1 MQHDP
6 AKQFNYSKRKLNDP
20 ALDEV
25 LKKFDL
31 RAEYDAELFPV
42 VVPVA
47 PGELLTRMLDEY
59 APLALTI
66 GTEKA
71 RSEFLIAPILAEM
84 RRLTN
89 ATLFS
94 GIEFNVDPRRGL
106 NGFCDFLL
114 SRSHDPYVLQAP
126 VFAVVEAKNEKPQHG
141 LGQCVAELVAARLF
155 NERKENPIPTL
166 WGTVTM
172 GNVWRFLKLEGNIV
186 FVDRNEEYLQ
196 PIERLLGILS
206 SIARETTGV

>member
-1 MQHDP
+1 MP
-6 AKQFNYSKRKLNDP
+6 YS
-20 ALDEV
+20 AFTTLDEV

-31 RAEYDAELFPV
+31 KAVYDAELFPSV
-42 VVPVA
+42 APVA

-71 RSEFLIAPILAEM
+71 RSEFLIAPILAEV
-84 RRLTN
+84 RRLTHVS
-89 ATLFS
+89 LFS
-94 GIEFNVDPRRGL
+94 GIEFNVDARRGL

-114 SRSHDPYVLQAP
+114 SRSPDPYVLQAP
-126 VFAVVEAKNEKPQHG
+126 VFAVVEAKNEKPQQG
-141 LGQCVAELVAARLF
+141 LGQCVAELIASRIF
-155 NERKENPIPTL
+155 NERKDNPIPVL

-172 GNVWRFLKLEGNIV
+172 GNVWRFLKLEGDTV

-196 PIERLLGILS
+196 PIERLLGILA
-206 SIARETTGV
+206 SIAQETARV